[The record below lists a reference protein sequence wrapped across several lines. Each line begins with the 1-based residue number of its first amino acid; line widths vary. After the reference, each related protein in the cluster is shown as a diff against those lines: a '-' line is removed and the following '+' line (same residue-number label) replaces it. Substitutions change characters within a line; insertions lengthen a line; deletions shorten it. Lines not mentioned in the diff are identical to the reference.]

1 MNTNIFKTMV
11 TMQNQFNM
19 QVHQEW
25 HKQGYNWQSAIIAE
39 SGELLESWGYK
50 WWKKQEPDLENVKV
64 EAIDLLHFAI
74 SQQIERYLNV
84 FGTDQTLETAITHTV
99 KHFKDTFQKDQ
110 DERST
115 EEDLEKLIESF
126 ISCDGGLKL
135 YVLKEIFNRLNMT
148 NEDIYIAYIV
158 KNCLN
163 KFRQDNGYKQG
174 YYVKNWNGKE
184 DNAIAFEIANE
195 WGADDELFDLLYND
209 LNTYYTENVKSLKAQ

>member
-1 MNTNIFKTMV
+1 MNTNIFNTMV

-19 QVHQEW
+19 QVHKEW

-64 EAIDLLHFAI
+64 EAIDILHFII
-74 SQQIERYLNV
+74 SEQIQIHTNV
-84 FGTDQTLETAITHTV
+84 FGIEQKLETAIMLTSNKFRTIFETSFDFETDIE
-99 KHFKDTFQKDQ
+99 KNIDGIIK
-110 DERST
+110 
-115 EEDLEKLIESF
+115 EDSCEKLHQ
-126 ISCDGGLKL
+126 LKSL
-135 YVLKEIFNRLNMT
+135 FTNIDMT

-163 KFRQDNGYKQG
+163 KFRQDKGYKSG
-174 YYVKNWNGKE
+174 HYVKNWNGRE
-184 DNAIAFEIANE
+184 DNAVAFEIANE

-209 LNTYYTENVKSLKAQ
+209 LNTYYIENVYSLKGSNHD